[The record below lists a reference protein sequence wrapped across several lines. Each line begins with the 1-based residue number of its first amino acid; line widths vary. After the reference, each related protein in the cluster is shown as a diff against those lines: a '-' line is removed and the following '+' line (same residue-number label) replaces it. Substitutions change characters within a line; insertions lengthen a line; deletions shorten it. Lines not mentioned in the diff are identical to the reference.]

1 MRDIKVAKTLR
12 MIYYYQWREADL
24 RLQLKKIFIFF
35 RFFSTV
41 IQELIIF

>member
-24 RLQLKKIFIFF
+24 RLQLKKIF
-35 RFFSTV
+35 FFSFFSMV